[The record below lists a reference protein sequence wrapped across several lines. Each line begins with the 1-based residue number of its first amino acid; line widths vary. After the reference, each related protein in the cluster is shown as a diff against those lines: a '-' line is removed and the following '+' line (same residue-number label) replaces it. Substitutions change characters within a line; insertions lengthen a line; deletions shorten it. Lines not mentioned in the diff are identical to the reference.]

1 MSVLSLRCLRA
12 SGAWARVL
20 HWENRFWELLAIKA
34 KEMDGVTQSVYVEG
48 KEAEIRHYGT
58 DRIQKQ

>member
-1 MSVLSLRCLRA
+1 MLSLRCLRA

-20 HWENRFWELLAIKA
+20 HWENRFGELAIKA
-34 KEMDGVTQSVYVEG
+34 KEMDGMTQSVYVEG

-58 DRIQKQ
+58 DRIQKL